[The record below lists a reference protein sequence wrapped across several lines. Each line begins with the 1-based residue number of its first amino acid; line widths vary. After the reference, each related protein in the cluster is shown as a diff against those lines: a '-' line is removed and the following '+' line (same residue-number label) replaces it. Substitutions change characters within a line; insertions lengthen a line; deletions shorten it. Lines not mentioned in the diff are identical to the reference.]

1 MVMKTILLLTVVM
14 LLSACGQRVEGTY
27 ANGML
32 SYTFWGTGKVNMS
45 DFLGVVNVDYN
56 YKIEGKN
63 IKVTT
68 PEATQV
74 FVLLE
79 DGSLQTPSGL
89 ILKKRP
95 W

>member
-1 MVMKTILLLTVVM
+1 MKSILLLTVVM

-32 SYTFWGTGKVNMS
+32 SYTFWDTGKVNMS
-45 DFLGVVNVDYN
+45 DFLGVVNVDYS

-68 PEATQV
+68 PETTQV

-79 DGSLQTPSGL
+79 DGSLQTPTGV
-89 ILKKRP
+89 ILKKRQ